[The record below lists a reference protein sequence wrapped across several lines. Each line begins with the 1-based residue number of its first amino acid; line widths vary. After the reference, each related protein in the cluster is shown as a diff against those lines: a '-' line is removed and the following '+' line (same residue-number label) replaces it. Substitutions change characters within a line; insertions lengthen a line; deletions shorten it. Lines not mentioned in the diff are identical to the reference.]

1 MNKASHQS
9 NEKKADSSFE
19 ERYLEEL
26 VPILA
31 RLTDKFTS
39 KESCSISYERAAAL
53 TEAIHYCIELTT
65 KEDWDT
71 ALAVTTSDTRPPL
84 SALYERG
91 YQLVLEKARRAREL
105 YDELMND
112 FEDFGCRHYTD
123 TIKKAMPEFFLRY
136 DPLFA
141 PQNHLLTLDYPSLGA
156 RPSGCGVA
164 LILDYLDDITE
175 ENRFLHCFEPHAVTR
190 LLRGIL
196 PEYRTLYLDNICEAV
211 LLQAIGCVIAERPV
225 SALKLQLTDLPVLQE
240 WLNDA
245 KSNLSERLAAFIR
258 LHCGKAGVKEAHFL
272 PMADYYATRL
282 QHASAAYVFV
292 FSQG

>member
-1 MNKASHQS
+1 MNIFFSQHT
-9 NEKKADSSFE
+9 NETTENTIFD

-26 VPILA
+26 IPLIA
-31 RLTDKFTS
+31 RLSEKYTS

-53 TEAIHYCIELTT
+53 TEAIHYCIELAVTERSDTT
-65 KEDWDT
+65 
-71 ALAVTTSDTRPPL
+71 LSVTTSDTHLPL
-84 SALYERG
+84 AALYERG
-91 YQLVLEKARRAREL
+91 SLLVMEKARRAREL

-112 FEDFGCRHYTD
+112 FDDFGCRHYFD
-123 TIKKAMPEFFLRY
+123 TIRKAMPEFFLHY

-156 RPSGCGVA
+156 RPSSCGVA
-164 LILDYLDDITE
+164 LILDYLEDIIE
-175 ENRFLHCFEPHAVTR
+175 ENRFLHCFTPHAVTR

-225 SALKLQLTDLPVLQE
+225 TALELQITDLPVLQA
-240 WLNDA
+240 WLDDA
-245 KSNLSERLAAFIR
+245 RGNLNERLRALIHLICTKAA
-258 LHCGKAGVKEAHFL
+258 VDETHFL

-282 QHASAAYVFV
+282 QHAAAMYVFV
-292 FSQG
+292 V